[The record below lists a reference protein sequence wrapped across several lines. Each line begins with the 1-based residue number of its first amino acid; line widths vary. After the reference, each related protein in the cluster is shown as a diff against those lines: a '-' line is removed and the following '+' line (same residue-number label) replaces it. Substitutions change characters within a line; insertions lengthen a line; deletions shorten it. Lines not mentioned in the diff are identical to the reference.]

1 MSEEKHQQQQ
11 HQQQQGG
18 KRKKRGKTR
27 AKKGKRRGTRKMP
40 RGASDWNKK
49 VMKVWGEMKKK
60 GASFSDAL
68 KETSRRKKAGLI

>member
-1 MSEEKHQQQQ
+1 MTQSEQQR
-11 HQQQQGG
+11 QQGG
-18 KRKKRGKTR
+18 KRGKTR
-27 AKKGKRRGTRKMP
+27 VKKEKKGKRRGTRKLS

>member
-1 MSEEKHQQQQ
+1 MTQSEQ
-11 HQQQQGG
+11 QQQQGG
-18 KRKKRGKTR
+18 KRGKTR
-27 AKKGKRRGTRKMP
+27 VKKEKKGKRRGTRKLS